1 MTLIIAC
8 IASAIAG
15 ASVGLV
21 VAALCWAARE
31 NKGAD

>member
-1 MTLIIAC
+1 MTLLIAC

-15 ASVGLV
+15 ASLGLI

-31 NKGAD
+31 NDEAD

>member
-1 MTLIIAC
+1 MTLLIAC

-31 NKGAD
+31 SDEAD